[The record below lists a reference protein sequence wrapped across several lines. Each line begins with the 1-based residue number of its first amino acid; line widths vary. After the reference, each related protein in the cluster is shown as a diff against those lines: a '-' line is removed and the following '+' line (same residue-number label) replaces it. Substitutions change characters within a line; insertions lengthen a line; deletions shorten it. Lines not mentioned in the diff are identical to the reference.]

1 MLNELIQKVYQ
12 GSAKSLVMQ
21 ALSSK
26 TTSSEDLEEIRRL
39 LDELE
44 KAT

>member
-1 MLNELIQKVYQ
+1 MLRDLIDKVFD
-12 GSAKSLVMQ
+12 GSPKSLVMQ

-26 TTSSEDLEEIRRL
+26 ATQADLAEIRLL

-44 KAT
+44 NSK

>member
-1 MLNELIQKVYQ
+1 MLRDLVDKVFE
-12 GSAKSLVMQ
+12 GSALSLVMQ

-26 TTSSEDLEEIRRL
+26 ASKHDLAEIRRL

-44 KAT
+44 SSK